1 MKFLYISLIAIF
13 FSACSLISPNQTLPA
28 NKYFSI
34 NLEKLEQS
42 QNKVKNST
50 IMVSLPKGL
59 SYTNEIFYK
68 KNHIV
73 NAYVY
78 HFWKENP
85 ALMIKTFLEFHL
97 QDLGVFKAVLNQD
110 SLASADYV
118 LESKV
123 DILEQDFS
131 DEVHSKIKLG
141 INLNLVQ
148 INTKKL
154 IASKYFYYEKE
165 LNDNN
170 PQNLIQNYDEVFL
183 LFAKDFRV
191 WVDQNLE

>member
-1 MKFLYISLIAIF
+1 MRYLYISLIAIF
-13 FSACSLISPNQTLPA
+13 FSACSLVSPSQTLPA

-34 NLEKLEQS
+34 DLEKLGQS

-59 SYTNEIFYK
+59 AYTNEIFYK
-68 KNHIV
+68 KDHVV
-73 NAYVY
+73 NAYAY

-85 ALMIKTFLEFHL
+85 ALMIKAFLEFHL

-131 DEVHSKIKLG
+131 DEMHSKIKLG

-170 PQNLIQNYDEVFL
+170 PQILIQNYDEVFL

-191 WVDQNLE
+191 WIDQNLE

>member
-1 MKFLYISLIAIF
+1 MKFLYISLVAIF
-13 FSACSLISPNQTLPA
+13 FSACSLISPSQTLPA

-42 QNKVKNST
+42 QNKKNAT
-50 IMVSLPKGL
+50 IIVSLPKGL
-59 SYTNEIFYK
+59 AYTNEIFYK
-68 KNHIV
+68 KDHVI
-73 NAYVY
+73 NAYAY

-97 QDLGVFKAVLNQD
+97 QDLEAFKAVLNQD

>member
-1 MKFLYISLIAIF
+1 MKFLYISLVAIF
-13 FSACSLISPNQTLPA
+13 FSACSLISPSQTLPA

-42 QNKVKNST
+42 QNKKNAT
-50 IMVSLPKGL
+50 IIVSLPKGL
-59 SYTNEIFYK
+59 AYTNEIFYK
-68 KNHIV
+68 KDHIV
-73 NAYVY
+73 NAYAY

-97 QDLGVFKAVLNQD
+97 QDLEAFKAVLNQD

-131 DEVHSKIKLG
+131 DEMHSKIKLG

-170 PQNLIQNYDEVFL
+170 PQILIQNYDEVFL
-183 LFAKDFRV
+183 FFAKDFRV

>member
-1 MKFLYISLIAIF
+1 MRYLYISLIAIF
-13 FSACSLISPNQTLPA
+13 FSACSLINPSQTLPA

-42 QNKVKNST
+42 QNKKNAT
-50 IMVSLPKGL
+50 IIVSLPKGL
-59 SYTNEIFYK
+59 AYTNEIFYK
-68 KNHIV
+68 KDYTINTY
-73 NAYVY
+73 AY

-85 ALMIKTFLEFHL
+85 ALMIKSFLEFHL

-123 DILEQDFS
+123 DILEQDFN
-131 DEVHSKIKLG
+131 DELHSKIKFG

-154 IASKYFYYEKE
+154 IASRYFYYEKE

-170 PQNLIQNYDEVFL
+170 PQILIQNYDEVFL

>member
-1 MKFLYISLIAIF
+1 MKFLYISLVAIF
-13 FSACSLISPNQTLPA
+13 FSACSLISPSQTLPA

-42 QNKVKNST
+42 QNKKNAT
-50 IMVSLPKGL
+50 IIVSLPKGL
-59 SYTNEIFYK
+59 AYTNEIFYK
-68 KNHIV
+68 KDHV
-73 NAYVY
+73 VDAYAY

-97 QDLGVFKAVLNQD
+97 QDLEAFKAVLNQD

-123 DILEQDFS
+123 DVLEQDFS
-131 DEVHSKIKLG
+131 DEMHSKIKLG

-148 INTKKL
+148 INPKKL

-170 PQNLIQNYDEVFL
+170 PKILIQNYDEVFL

-191 WVDQNLE
+191 WIDRNLE

>member
-1 MKFLYISLIAIF
+1 MKFLYISLVTIF
-13 FSACSLISPNQTLPA
+13 FSACSLISPSQTLPA

-42 QNKVKNST
+42 QNKKNAT
-50 IMVSLPKGL
+50 IIVSLPKGL
-59 SYTNEIFYK
+59 AYTNEIFYK
-68 KNHIV
+68 KDHVV
-73 NAYVY
+73 NAYAY

-97 QDLGVFKAVLNQD
+97 QDLEAFKAVLNQD

-131 DEVHSKIKLG
+131 DEMHSKIKLG

-170 PQNLIQNYDEVFL
+170 PQILIQNYNEVFL

-191 WVDQNLE
+191 WIDQNLE

>member
-1 MKFLYISLIAIF
+1 MKFLYISLVAIF
-13 FSACSLISPNQTLPA
+13 FSACSLISPSQTLPA

-42 QNKVKNST
+42 QNKKNAT
-50 IMVSLPKGL
+50 IIVSLPKGL

-68 KNHIV
+68 KNHVV
-73 NAYVY
+73 NAYAY

-131 DEVHSKIKLG
+131 DEVYSKIKLG

-154 IASKYFYYEKE
+154 IASKCFYYEKE

>member
-1 MKFLYISLIAIF
+1 MKFLYISLVAIF
-13 FSACSLISPNQTLPA
+13 FSACSLISPSQTLPA

-42 QNKVKNST
+42 QNKKNAT
-50 IMVSLPKGL
+50 IIVSLPKGL
-59 SYTNEIFYK
+59 AYTNEIFYK
-68 KNHIV
+68 KDYV
-73 NAYVY
+73 VDAYVY

-97 QDLGVFKAVLNQD
+97 QDLEAFKAVLNQD

-123 DILEQDFS
+123 DVLEQDFS
-131 DEVHSKIKLG
+131 DEMHSKIKLG

-170 PQNLIQNYDEVFL
+170 PKILIQNYDEVFL

-191 WVDQNLE
+191 WIDRNLE

>member
-1 MKFLYISLIAIF
+1 MKFLYISLVAIF
-13 FSACSLISPNQTLPA
+13 FSACSLISPSQTLPA

-42 QNKVKNST
+42 QNKKNVT
-50 IMVSLPKGL
+50 IIVSLPKGL
-59 SYTNEIFYK
+59 AYTNEIFYK
-68 KNHIV
+68 KNHVV
-73 NAYVY
+73 NAYAY

-97 QDLGVFKAVLNQD
+97 QDLEAFKAVLNQD

-123 DILEQDFS
+123 DVLEQDFS
-131 DEVHSKIKLG
+131 DEMHSKIKLG

-170 PQNLIQNYDEVFL
+170 PQILIQNYDEVFL

-191 WVDQNLE
+191 WIDQNLE

>member
-1 MKFLYISLIAIF
+1 
-13 FSACSLISPNQTLPA
+13 
-28 NKYFSI
+28 FSI

-42 QNKVKNST
+42 QNKKNAT
-50 IMVSLPKGL
+50 IIVSLPKDL
-59 SYTNEIFYK
+59 AYTNEIFYK
-68 KNHIV
+68 KDHVV
-73 NAYVY
+73 NAYAY

-97 QDLGVFKAVLNQD
+97 QDLEAFKAVLNQD

-131 DEVHSKIKLG
+131 DEMHSKIKLG

-170 PQNLIQNYDEVFL
+170 PQILIQNYDDVFL

-191 WVDQNLE
+191 WIDQNLE

>member
-1 MKFLYISLIAIF
+1 MKFLYISLVAIF
-13 FSACSLISPNQTLPA
+13 FSACSLISPSQTLPA

-42 QNKVKNST
+42 QNKKNAT
-50 IMVSLPKGL
+50 IIVSLPKG
-59 SYTNEIFYK
+59 SAYTNEIFYK
-68 KNHIV
+68 KDHVV
-73 NAYVY
+73 NAYAY

-191 WVDQNLE
+191 WIDQNLE

>member
-1 MKFLYISLIAIF
+1 MKILYISLIAIF

-34 NLEKLEQS
+34 NLEKLEQT
-42 QNKVKNST
+42 QNKIKNST

-59 SYTNEIFYK
+59 AYTNEIFYK
-68 KNHIV
+68 KDHVV
-73 NAYVY
+73 NAYAY

-110 SLASADYV
+110 SLASADYI

-131 DEVHSKIKLG
+131 DEIHSKIKLG
-141 INLNLVQ
+141 ISLNLVQ
-148 INTKKL
+148 INTRKL
-154 IASKYFYYEKE
+154 LASRYFYYEKR
-165 LNDNN
+165 LNDND
-170 PQNLIQNYDEVFL
+170 PEVLIQNYNELFL
-183 LFAKDFRV
+183 FLAKDFRA
-191 WVDQNLE
+191 WIDQNLE

>member
-13 FSACSLISPNQTLPA
+13 FSACSLVSPSQTLPA

-42 QNKVKNST
+42 QNKMKNST
-50 IMVSLPKGL
+50 IIVSLPKGL

-68 KNHIV
+68 KDHVV
-73 NAYVY
+73 NAYAY

-123 DILEQDFS
+123 DI
-131 DEVHSKIKLG
+131 
-141 INLNLVQ
+141 
-148 INTKKL
+148 
-154 IASKYFYYEKE
+154 
-165 LNDNN
+165 
-170 PQNLIQNYDEVFL
+170 
-183 LFAKDFRV
+183 
-191 WVDQNLE
+191 

>member
-1 MKFLYISLIAIF
+1 MKFLYISLIAIL
-13 FSACSLISPNQTLPA
+13 FSACSLISPSQTLPA

-42 QNKVKNST
+42 QNKKNAT
-50 IMVSLPKGL
+50 IIVSLPKGL
-59 SYTNEIFYK
+59 AYTNEIFYK
-68 KNHIV
+68 KDYAINTY
-73 NAYVY
+73 AY

-85 ALMIKTFLEFHL
+85 ALMIKSFLEFHL
-97 QDLGVFKAVLNQD
+97 QDLEAFKAVLNQD

-131 DEVHSKIKLG
+131 DEMHSKIKLG

-170 PQNLIQNYDEVFL
+170 PQILIQNYDEVFL
-183 LFAKDFRV
+183 LFAKDFRI
-191 WVDQNLE
+191 WINQNLE

>member
-1 MKFLYISLIAIF
+1 MKFLYISLVAIF
-13 FSACSLISPNQTLPA
+13 FSACSLISPSQTLPA

-42 QNKVKNST
+42 QNKKNAT
-50 IMVSLPKGL
+50 IIVSLPKGL
-59 SYTNEIFYK
+59 AYTNEIFYK
-68 KNHIV
+68 KDHVV
-73 NAYVY
+73 NAYAY

-97 QDLGVFKAVLNQD
+97 QDLEAFEAVLNQD

-131 DEVHSKIKLG
+131 DEVYSKIKLG

-170 PQNLIQNYDEVFL
+170 PQILIQNYDEVFL